1 MKRVCSCE
9 LIHIHQGRFAEEEG
23 IKYRQFIREM
33 SIFFGTGRV
42 ERNEYELVAPRQ
54 IIQINGSPVQ
64 NIWDTP
70 VHCPHQAGS
79 ETQPV
84 EVSSQSERYRMG
96 LNQTDSGVSSEMFGI
111 GSGFPSAMARARR

>member
-1 MKRVCSCE
+1 
-9 LIHIHQGRFAEEEG
+9 
-23 IKYRQFIREM
+23 M
-33 SIFFGTGRV
+33 SM
-42 ERNEYELVAPRQ
+42 NWLLPRQ

-64 NIWDTP
+64 NIWDTL
-70 VHCPHQAGS
+70 VYCPHQAGS